1 MKSAAY
7 HEIMIYAHSCSPSLS
22 KERGAYKIYALATHG
37 LLSNAR
43 LIEESH
49 IDEVVVTNSV
59 PHDLQKMQ
67 CHKIKVD
74 LNKLRTTT
82 NQNENPPSTSKS

>member
-1 MKSAAY
+1 MR
-7 HEIMIYAHSCSPSLS
+7 IFPLPPS

-67 CHKIKVD
+67 CHKIKVGVTKFRILYYESKMRV
-74 LNKLRTTT
+74 LNF
-82 NQNENPPSTSKS
+82 